1 VAWPVLAEPGNQ
13 TEFGDPSGG
22 GRPSAHWFRGQSS
35 RKCCMT
41 SVRGDCEWAT
51 RQPFMQHDRIPA
63 QRGIEQW
70 CGLVV
75 EAVPEPSNE
84 LLTAAA
90 VSPYQTR
97 GDASA
102 NGGQQCEERG
112 SEERRASGDWRGFC
126 WSEKTHR

>member
-1 VAWPVLAEPGNQ
+1 MN
-13 TEFGDPSGG
+13 
-22 GRPSAHWFRGQSS
+22 
-35 RKCCMT
+35 

-90 VSPYQTR
+90 VS
-97 GDASA
+97 
-102 NGGQQCEERG
+102 
-112 SEERRASGDWRGFC
+112 
-126 WSEKTHR
+126 